1 MSDRGAAPN
10 KVPSKLASNVPNK
23 APSKPAEREPVHRH
37 RGTLLIVSGP
47 SGTGKGTLIANL
59 PTAGV
64 PDIAFSVSHT
74 TRTPRAGEIEGD
86 HYHFVSVDTFKRMI
100 EAGDFLEWA
109 EVYGNYYG
117 TSRQAVASL
126 IDAGRDVV
134 LDIDVQGAAQVRA
147 LFPEAV
153 SVLVVPPSYD
163 ELYQRLH
170 GRGLDDPQV
179 IARRLAAAP
188 LEIGRYEEYDHV
200 ILNDH
205 VETASGLLAAILLAR
220 RSRLDRM
227 HARVREVLNAFPD
240 DDSPPQNS

>member
-1 MSDRGAAPN
+1 MSDPVAHE
-10 KVPSKLASNVPNK
+10 
-23 APSKPAEREPVHRH
+23 PAHRP

-47 SGTGKGTLIANL
+47 SGAGKGTLINKL
-59 PTAGV
+59 PEAGV

-74 TRTPRAGEIEGD
+74 TRAARAGEVEGD
-86 HYHFVSVDTFKRMI
+86 HYHFVSVDSFKQMI
-100 EAGDFLEWA
+100 EAGEFLEWA
-109 EVYGNYYG
+109 EVYGNFYG

-126 IDAGRDVV
+126 LDAGRDVV

-163 ELYQRLH
+163 ELCQRLH

-188 LEIGRYEEYDHV
+188 QEIGRYEEYDHV

-205 VETASGLLAAILLAR
+205 VESASGLLAAILLAR

-227 HARVREVLNAFPD
+227 HGRVRDVLNAFPD
-240 DDSPPQNS
+240 NEPQPQNS